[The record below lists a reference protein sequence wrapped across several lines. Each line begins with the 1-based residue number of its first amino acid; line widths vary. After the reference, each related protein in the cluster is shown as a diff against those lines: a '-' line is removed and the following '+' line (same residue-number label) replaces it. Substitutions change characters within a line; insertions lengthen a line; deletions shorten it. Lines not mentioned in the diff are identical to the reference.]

1 MVFNTFIK
9 CQVCGSITRV
19 RLQVGWQE
27 EHPIVVACGKCGTS
41 LSGSVKIGQD
51 RPGLKFSFDNADE
64 IPDAEADYMVECS
77 GEFPTVKQGKAAELE
92 EVVITPFIRYMN
104 RMKTDDSYEQFGK
117 AVSQLNAT
125 EKKWKSYK
133 RIIDLFR
140 SNSEYLVQEIQ
151 KEFSGQYF
159 QCRDESEVL
168 RAVHMIEVHGFYSA
182 LKKDILDN
190 LSFSA
195 GIMKLDSVQ
204 LKSLVDFLNS
214 HDGYH
219 LEELQDLIYK
229 VYDDFIKIYQRL
241 IPALALQYCK
251 EDSFDF
257 EVEGSTTSSFDNV
270 KQFYLDVYE
279 ALGSSGKVFR
289 INVEGSEAKHSFHKD
304 GTDCS
309 LYVFEAPI
317 DLLSHI
323 TLYPAG
329 WLEHSYV
336 ACCGTSVQPVLERLR
351 QNLKLN
357 MVYLCLDN
365 DEAGEDACESMM
377 EVLADM
383 DVDVERLRPQGKDW
397 NDDLCAKRGGHG

>member
-117 AVSQLNAT
+117 AVSQLKAT

-151 KEFSGQYF
+151 KEFSRQYF

-204 LKSLVDFLNS
+204 LKS
-214 HDGYH
+214 
-219 LEELQDLIYK
+219 I
-229 VYDDFIKIYQRL
+229 
-241 IPALALQYCK
+241 C
-251 EDSFDF
+251 
-257 EVEGSTTSSFDNV
+257 
-270 KQFYLDVYE
+270 
-279 ALGSSGKVFR
+279 
-289 INVEGSEAKHSFHKD
+289 
-304 GTDCS
+304 
-309 LYVFEAPI
+309 
-317 DLLSHI
+317 
-323 TLYPAG
+323 
-329 WLEHSYV
+329 
-336 ACCGTSVQPVLERLR
+336 
-351 QNLKLN
+351 
-357 MVYLCLDN
+357 
-365 DEAGEDACESMM
+365 
-377 EVLADM
+377 
-383 DVDVERLRPQGKDW
+383 
-397 NDDLCAKRGGHG
+397 

>member
-27 EHPIVVACGKCGTS
+27 EHPIVVAYGKCGTS

-104 RMKTDDSYEQFGK
+104 CMKADDSYEQFGK
-117 AVSQLNAT
+117 SVSQLNTT
-125 EKKWKSYK
+125 ERKWKSYK

-168 RAVHMIEVHGFYSA
+168 RAVHMIDVHGFYSA

-204 LKSLVDFLNS
+204 LKCLVDFLNS

-219 LEELQDLIYK
+219 LEEL
-229 VYDDFIKIYQRL
+229 
-241 IPALALQYCK
+241 
-251 EDSFDF
+251 
-257 EVEGSTTSSFDNV
+257 
-270 KQFYLDVYE
+270 
-279 ALGSSGKVFR
+279 
-289 INVEGSEAKHSFHKD
+289 
-304 GTDCS
+304 
-309 LYVFEAPI
+309 
-317 DLLSHI
+317 
-323 TLYPAG
+323 
-329 WLEHSYV
+329 
-336 ACCGTSVQPVLERLR
+336 
-351 QNLKLN
+351 
-357 MVYLCLDN
+357 
-365 DEAGEDACESMM
+365 
-377 EVLADM
+377 
-383 DVDVERLRPQGKDW
+383 
-397 NDDLCAKRGGHG
+397 